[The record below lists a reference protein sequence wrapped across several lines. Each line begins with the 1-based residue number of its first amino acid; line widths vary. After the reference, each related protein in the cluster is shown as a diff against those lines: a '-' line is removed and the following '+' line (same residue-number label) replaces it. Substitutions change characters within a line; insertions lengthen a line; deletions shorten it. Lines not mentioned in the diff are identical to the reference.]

1 MFTKYLRQVI
11 NGEQLSS
18 SEAYEV
24 INLLLTEDIAENQVA
39 AFFAALRMRRET
51 GDELFGFA
59 CALLEKAIKY
69 DGMDGLLDTCGTG
82 GGGQS
87 TFNISTAAAIVCAA
101 CGVRVAKHGNR
112 AVTSLTGSA
121 DVLEALGVR
130 TDLDIDEARRALEQ
144 IGIAFLFAPAYH
156 PVMKKFGPMR
166 RSLEISTAFNFLGP
180 LINPFCPTYQI
191 LGVSDPAM
199 MEPVAAALF
208 KLGRKKALV
217 VHALNGMDEI
227 SHVGITM
234 IARVDESGINV
245 EHLDSSN
252 LGFSSTDLGGI
263 VGGAAAD
270 NARLI
275 KEVLSGISGAARDV
289 VVLNAAAALM
299 VADQAKDL
307 SDCITIAAEAIDSG
321 RAAKKLEEMILFA
334 GNSRM
339 EKC

>member
-1 MFTKYLRQVI
+1 MFTNYLRKVI
-11 NGEQLSS
+11 NGEPLSS

-24 INLLLTEDIAENQVA
+24 INLLLTEDISENQVA

-59 CALLEKAIKY
+59 SALLEKAIKFE
-69 DGMDGLLDTCGTG
+69 GMEGLLDTCGTG

-130 TDLDIDEARRALEQ
+130 TDLDIDEARQALEE
-144 IGIAFLFAPAYH
+144 IGIAFLFAPFYH

-166 RSLEISTAFNFLGP
+166 RSLGISTAFNFLGP

-199 MEPVAAALF
+199 MVPVATALF
-208 KLGRKKALV
+208 KLGRKRALV

-234 IARVDESGINV
+234 IARVDESGVNI
-245 EHLDSSN
+245 EQLDSN
-252 LGFSSTDLGGI
+252 HLGFVNTDLKGI
-263 VGGAAAD
+263 VGGAATD
-270 NARLI
+270 NAQLI
-275 KEVLSGISGAARDV
+275 KEVLAGTPGAARDV

-307 SDCITIAAEAIDSG
+307 SAGISMAAEAIDSG
-321 RAAKKLEEMILFA
+321 RAAGKLKEMTLFA
-334 GNSRM
+334 PHSRM